1 MDKKENFDRIKV
13 FLENKLRLQN
23 DKPEENIESTVK
35 ALWFKAAGIPV
46 SAEKSLT
53 LTLPELSESQLTCLN
68 ELIKLRI
75 ENIPL
80 AYITGRQNFM
90 GIELMSDKRALI
102 PRKETELL
110 GKKTFNL
117 IKQMYGS
124 NKKMNVMDV
133 CCGSGNLG
141 ISIAYFNSNCVVYAS
156 DLSQDAVELTRE
168 NIALLNLNARVFA
181 EQGDMMSAFEKDV
194 YYKTFDLI
202 VCNPPYISSSK
213 VTKMDIEISM
223 NEPRIAFDG
232 GMLGTKIIQKL
243 IHDAPKYMAEQGWL
257 VFEVGSGQG
266 QFIAQLCERSGAFS
280 KIETTLDDSDTIRV
294 ISARK

>member
-1 MDKKENFDRIKV
+1 MDKKENFDRIKAY
-13 FLENKLRLQN
+13 LECKLRLQN
-23 DKPEENIESTVK
+23 DKPEENIDSTVK

-53 LTLPELSESQLTCLN
+53 LSLPDLSENQLTVLN

-90 GIELMSDKRALI
+90 GIELLSDKRALI

-110 GKKTFNL
+110 GKKTFAL
-117 IKQMYGS
+117 LKEMSGS
-124 NKKMNVMDV
+124 DKKLSIMDV

-141 ISIAYFNSNCVVYAS
+141 ISIAYFNPNCVVYAS
-156 DLSQDAVELTRE
+156 DLSNDAVELTKE
-168 NIALLNLNARVFA
+168 NISLLNLNHKVFA
-181 EQGDMMSAFEKDV
+181 AQGDMMSAFEKDE
-194 YYKTFDLI
+194 YYQTFDLI

-223 NEPRIAFDG
+223 NEPKIAFDG

-243 IHDAPKYMAEQGWL
+243 IHDAPKFLTEQGWL
-257 VFEVGSGQG
+257 AFEVGSGQG
-266 QFIAQLCERSGAFS
+266 QFIAQLCERSDGFS
-280 KIETTLDDSDTIRV
+280 KIETDIDDSGIIRV

>member
-1 MDKKENFDRIKV
+1 MDKKENFNRIKAD
-13 FLENKLRLQN
+13 LELKLHLQT
-23 DKPEENIESTVK
+23 DKPEENIESTVR
-35 ALWFKAAGIPV
+35 ALWLKAAGIPV

-53 LTLPELSESQLTCLN
+53 ISLPDLSEDQLSDLN
-68 ELIKLRI
+68 KLIKLRI

-90 GIELMSDKRALI
+90 GIELLSDKRALI

-110 GKKTFNL
+110 ARKSFDL
-117 IKQMYGS
+117 LKQMS
-124 NKKMNVMDV
+124 VADKKLKIMDV
-133 CCGSGNLG
+133 CCGCGNLG
-141 ISIAYFNSNCVVYAS
+141 ISIAYFNPDCFVYAS
-156 DLSQDAVELTRE
+156 DLSEEAVELTRE
-168 NIALLNLNARVFA
+168 NISFLNLNHKIVA
-181 EQGDMMSAFEKDV
+181 ECGDMMSAFDNDGF
-194 YYKTFDLI
+194 YGTLDLL

-223 NEPRIAFDG
+223 NEPSIAFDG

-243 IHDAPKYMAEQGWL
+243 IHDAPKFLKEQGWL
-257 VFEVGSGQG
+257 AFEVGAGQG

-280 KIETTLDDSDTIRV
+280 KIETETDDSGIIRV

>member
-1 MDKKENFDRIKV
+1 MDKKENFDRINV
-13 FLENKLRLQN
+13 YLESKLRLQD

-53 LTLPELSESQLTCLN
+53 LALPDLSEKQLTYLN
-68 ELIKLRI
+68 DLINLRI

-80 AYITGRQNFM
+80 AYITGRQTFM
-90 GIELMSDKRALI
+90 GIELLSDKRALI

-110 GKKTFNL
+110 GKKTFDL
-117 IKQMYGS
+117 LKRMSGS
-124 NKKMNVMDV
+124 DKKLNIMDV

-141 ISIAYFNSNCVVYAS
+141 ISIAYFNSNCIVYAS
-156 DLSQDAVELTRE
+156 DLSKDAVELTQE
-168 NIALLNLNARVFA
+168 NIAFLNLNQKVFA
-181 EQGDMMSAFEKDV
+181 EQGDMMSVFEKDE
-194 YYKTFDLI
+194 YYETFDLI

-223 NEPRIAFDG
+223 NEPKIAFDG

-243 IHDAPKYMAEQGWL
+243 IHDAPKFLVKQGWL
-257 VFEVGSGQG
+257 AFEVGSGQG

-280 KIETTLDDSDTIRV
+280 EIETDLDDSGTIRV

>member
-1 MDKKENFDRIKV
+1 MDKNENLDRITV
-13 FLENKLRLQN
+13 YLESKLRLLD

-35 ALWFKAAGIPV
+35 ALWFKAAEIPV

-53 LTLPELSESQLTCLN
+53 LSLPDLSEHQLTYLD
-68 ELIKLRI
+68 ELIRQRI

-90 GIELMSDKRALI
+90 GIEMLSDKRALI

-110 GKKTFNL
+110 GKKTFDL
-117 IKQMYGS
+117 IKRMSGS
-124 NKKMNVMDV
+124 DKKMNIMDV

-141 ISIAYFNSNCVVYAS
+141 ISIAYFNSNCLVYAS

-168 NIALLNLNARVFA
+168 NITLLNLNHKVIA
-181 EQGDMMSAFEKDV
+181 EQGDMMSAFENDKF
-194 YYKTFDLI
+194 YKSFDLI

-223 NEPRIAFDG
+223 NEPKIAFDG

-243 IHDAPKYMAEQGWL
+243 IHDAPKFLTEQGWL
-257 VFEVGSGQG
+257 AFEVGSGQG
-266 QFIAQLCERSGAFS
+266 QFIAQLCERSGAYS
-280 KIETTLDDSDTIRV
+280 KLETDTDDSGIIRV
-294 ISARK
+294 IAARK